1 MPSVLRLLLQL
12 CRRPA
17 IRFGLAR
24 DPRSRHRN
32 TRFASFLAESN
43 RSASDADM
51 HDAVLRGRRL
61 MRQLFLALLAGG
73 GAWVAVE
80 SARAL
85 TVF

>member
-1 MPSVLRLLLQL
+1 MLRLLLQL
-12 CRRPA
+12 CHRPA

-24 DPRSRHRN
+24 DPRSRNRN
-32 TRFASFLAESN
+32 TRFASFLVDNN
-43 RSASDADM
+43 RSALDPNL
-51 HDAVLRGRRL
+51 HDAMLKGRKF
-61 MRQLFLALLAGG
+61 MRRLFLALLVGG